1 MDYHQYSNIN
11 GPKVLETF
19 WMSRKKEHDV
29 DMVYRLGR
37 MHGIM
42 DVAMAYRD
50 MGKDST
56 SDEIRKFMSQVLK
69 DTSMYAIGAI
79 LDDTDRDSL

>member
-1 MDYHQYSNIN
+1 LDYHQYSNIN

-19 WMSRKKEHDV
+19 GRSRKGAHDA

-42 DVAMAYRD
+42 DVAMAFRD
-50 MGKDST
+50 MGKDFT
-56 SDEIRKFMSQVLK
+56 SDEIREFMSQILK
-69 DTSMYAIGAI
+69 DTSLYAIGAI
-79 LDDTDRDSL
+79 LDNEDRK